1 MASKGAAREDAQQ
14 GVLQLRW
21 KAFQL
26 SVLVAFL
33 FANVFFEW
41 GIEGIAAPVMGG
53 MLAYY
58 LTGIIGAVLRRIA
71 EPAKLA
77 CSGVEREVPLPG
89 RRPERRI
96 EPARSSAQRQGLPLQ
111 AHRQR

>member
-1 MASKGAAREDAQQ
+1 MG
-14 GVLQLRW
+14 W

-58 LTGIIGAVLRRIA
+58 LTKVILAIRGELAPLQQPADPGEAPGSRLPDWRA
-71 EPAKLA
+71 EK
-77 CSGVEREVPLPG
+77 
-89 RRPERRI
+89 RI
-96 EPARSSAQRQGLPLQ
+96 ELARKSEQRPGLPLQ
-111 AHRQR
+111 GPRQR

>member
-77 CSGVEREVPLPG
+77 CSGVEREVPLPDW
-89 RRPERRI
+89 RAEKRI
-96 EPARSSAQRQGLPLQ
+96 ELARKSEQRQARLLQ
-111 AHRQR
+111 EPRQH